1 MYTYPLDVN
10 SRYHHQAFANLY
22 VITMQ
27 IVTTS
32 RGILQNLRSLDIY
45 AFIIVNVERSTTNAR
60 IVMLDRGLL
69 YVLGK

>member
-1 MYTYPLDVN
+1 M
-10 SRYHHQAFANLY
+10 
-22 VITMQ
+22 ITMQ